1 VQIIQEI
8 GLARKIKICYGTY
21 LADWGEFIRRLEF
34 SGDVLP
40 KKIHKQLERKYE
52 DGHRLEVLI
61 QSHRDSLCKEPRDHI
76 YGFVGLATDCV
87 DGFPMGYEKSLYE
100 VWKDVI
106 RFKNLDSGSSQLD
119 ILGFGRL
126 VQDLLGVK
134 DIATS
139 AEVADDI
146 PRRFETTSRF
156 QNLPYETIPWYEGLL
171 RVPSRL
177 AGRIIAFGPTFE
189 EIISSTQK
197 MAQWRA
203 LINRHIED
211 EQRPDARE
219 ESVLF
224 LQLLEDVED
233 DDLGKVS
240 TFSRNV
246 EWPAS
251 ASEQSGK
258 HGEVWSRSSKERNW
272 NPGEVLESSPG
283 DSPITT
289 GPNLFLLGRVKDVG
303 KETPGKMGL
312 APLGAR
318 IGDYICQIHGIEKAA
333 VVRKERSRL
342 RIVGTAVLAENAFY
356 ARKAKEVQGKSKF
369 GTSTVTFLADGG
381 GLDLFVDVATAYE
394 LMG

>member
-21 LADWGEFIRRLEF
+21 LADWGEFVRRLEF
-34 SGDVLP
+34 MGDVMP

-76 YGFVGLATDCV
+76 YGFVGLATDCA

-106 RFKNLDSGSSQLD
+106 RFKNLDNRSSQLD

-126 VQDLLGVK
+126 VQDLLGGK
-134 DIATS
+134 DIATRS
-139 AEVADDI
+139 EVADDY
-146 PRRFETTSRF
+146 PRQSETNQWYKT
-156 QNLPYETIPWYEGLL
+156 TPWYEGLL

-177 AGRIIAFGPTFE
+177 AGRILVFGPTYE
-189 EIISSTQK
+189 EILSSTQK
-197 MAQWRA
+197 MTQWRA

-211 EQRPDARE
+211 EQRPNARE

-233 DDLGKVS
+233 DLGKVS
-240 TFSRNV
+240 TFSRAV
-246 EWPAS
+246 CWPAS
-251 ASEQSGK
+251 ASEHSGK
-258 HGEVWSRSSKERNW
+258 PVGVWSRSSNERNW
-272 NPGEVLESSPG
+272 TAGEVLESSWDG
-283 DSPITT
+283 DLPVTT
-289 GPNLFLLGRVKDVG
+289 GPNLFLLGGVKNVG
-303 KETPGKMGL
+303 KETSGKMGL
-312 APLGAR
+312 APLGAL

-333 VVRKERSRL
+333 VVRRENSSL
-342 RIVGTAVLAENAFY
+342 RIVGTAVLAENSFH
-356 ARKAKEVQGKSKF
+356 ARKAEEAEGKPKF
-369 GTSTVTFLADGG
+369 GTAAVTSLADRG
-381 GLDLFVDVATAYE
+381 GLDLFIDVATAYE

>member
-34 SGDVLP
+34 MGDVLP

-61 QSHRDSLCKEPRDHI
+61 QSYRDSLCKDPRDHI

-87 DGFPMGYEKSLYE
+87 NGFPMGYEKSLYE

-106 RFKNLDSGSSQLD
+106 RFKNHDNRSSPLD

-126 VQDLLGVK
+126 VQDLLGGK

-146 PRRFETTSRF
+146 LRRSETTSRY
-156 QNLPYETIPWYEGLL
+156 QTIPWYEGML

-177 AGRIIAFGPTFE
+177 AGRIMAFGPTYE

-197 MAQWRA
+197 MTQWRA

-211 EQRPDARE
+211 EQRPGARE

-240 TFSRNV
+240 TFSRTV
-246 EWPAS
+246 CWPAA

-258 HGEVWSRSSKERNW
+258 QGSVWSRALEEGNW
-272 NPGEVLESSPG
+272 NPGQVLEWSVDG
-283 DSPITT
+283 DLPVPT
-289 GPNLFLLGRVKDVG
+289 GPNLFLLGGVKDIG
-303 KETPGKMGL
+303 KETSGKMGL

-318 IGDYICQIHGIEKAA
+318 IGDYICQIHGIEKTA
-333 VVRKERSRL
+333 VLRREHSSL
-342 RIVGTAVLAENAFY
+342 RIVGTAVLAENAFH
-356 ARKAKEVQGKSKF
+356 ARKAKEVEGKPKF

>member
-1 VQIIQEI
+1 
-8 GLARKIKICYGTY
+8 LARKIKIGYGTY

-34 SGDVLP
+34 IGDVLP

-61 QSHRDSLCKEPRDHI
+61 QSHRESLCKEPRDHI

-87 DGFPMGYEKSLYE
+87 DGFSMGYEKSLYE

-106 RFKNLDSGSSQLD
+106 RFKNFDNRSSQLD

-126 VQDLLGVK
+126 VQDLLGGK
-134 DIATS
+134 DIATP
-139 AEVADDI
+139 AEVADNII
-146 PRRFETTSRF
+146 PPQPTSS
-156 QNLPYETIPWYEGLL
+156 LHYSHHSWYEGLL
-171 RVPSRL
+171 RIPSRIS
-177 AGRIIAFGPTFE
+177 GRILAFGPTYE
-189 EIISSTQK
+189 EILSSTQK
-197 MAQWRA
+197 MVQWRS
-203 LINRHIED
+203 LINNHIED
-211 EQRPDARE
+211 EQRPNARE

-240 TFSRNV
+240 TFSRV
-246 EWPAS
+246 VHWPAIV
-251 ASEQSGK
+251 SENNGK
-258 HGEVWSRSSKERNW
+258 PVGVWSRAPKERNW
-272 NPGEVLESSPG
+272 VPGEVLDTSG
-283 DSPITT
+283 DGDLPVIT
-289 GPNLFLLGRVKDVG
+289 GPNLFLLGGVKDVG
-303 KETPGKMGL
+303 KETSGKMGL

-318 IGDYICQIHGIEKAA
+318 IGDYICQIHGVEKVA
-333 VVRKERSRL
+333 VVRREQSSL
-342 RIVGTAVLAENAFY
+342 RIVGTAVLAENAFH
-356 ARKAKEVQGKSKF
+356 ARKAKEIEGKPKF